1 MQHKMKT
8 SLIRTITFALIA
20 LLIPVQFVDAKGS
33 SSSGRSSFS
42 SSSSRS
48 SSPSRSSFS
57 SSSSSKSSAP
67 TTKPSA
73 ILPKS
78 STTTKNAFDRSQATR
93 SVTPPKPK
101 TEYVAD
107 FKRANAGK
115 YPTTFSTPPAQRPS
129 YIPPRTTYNG
139 SQRDIIYNQQ
149 SGGYGFF
156 DDLGKFMIY
165 DAITDMAFN
174 SHKQEEVRY
183 VQAVNEELK
192 VNVATK
198 EENSNGWV
206 GWVFGILFLLC
217 LGVIFMALMAD

>member
-1 MQHKMKT
+1 MKT

-57 SSSSSKSSAP
+57 SSSSSKPSAP

-73 ILPKS
+73 ILPKT
-78 STTTKNAFDRSQATR
+78 STTQKNAFDKSQAAR

-107 FKRANAGK
+107 FKKANAGK
-115 YPTTFSTPPAQRPS
+115 YPTTFSTPPAQRPT
-129 YIPPRTTYNG
+129 YIPQRTTYNG
-139 SQRDIIYNQQ
+139 APREVVYNQQ

-165 DAITDMAFN
+165 DALTDMAFN

-183 VQAVNEELK
+183 VQAVNEQQK
-192 VNVATK
+192 VTGVAQ
-198 EENSNGWV
+198 EEQSTNWIGWV
-206 GWVFGILFLLC
+206 LGIGLFIF
-217 LGVIFMALMAD
+217 LGITVLALMAD